1 MSYAHG
7 AEDIAEMIRRVVEM
21 EKLYID
27 DGRDKREHPLHGTF
41 TGLVYKPEPEAKAE
55 AA

>member
-1 MSYAHG
+1 MTLAHG
-7 AEDIAEMIRRVVEM
+7 AENAAEMIRRVKLM

-41 TGLVYKPEPEAKAE
+41 TGLMSQDLKKTS
-55 AA
+55 